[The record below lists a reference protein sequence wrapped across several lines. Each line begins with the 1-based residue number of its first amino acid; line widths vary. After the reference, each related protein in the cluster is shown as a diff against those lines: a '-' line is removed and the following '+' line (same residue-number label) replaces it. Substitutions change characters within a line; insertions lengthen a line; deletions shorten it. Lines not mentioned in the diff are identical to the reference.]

1 MIVYGKGVKAIG
13 EDLHVTTEKAQEI
26 KDSVLKA
33 FPDLKEYLD
42 NVVVFCKE
50 HNYVEDFFG
59 SRRRLPDINLP
70 EYEFEFED
78 KTLDKR
84 TIGYYTN
91 LYTGKLNKAFGQNDK
106 QEIIRIAKSYG
117 IIIKQNG
124 GFIAQAVRNAYN
136 SPVQC
141 VSGDT
146 FITTK
151 EHGLSK
157 ISECVDED
165 VTVWDGDNFVNA
177 SCMYTGKKRLCIV
190 EFWDGK
196 TLKCSENHKLQT
208 VTTTGHKSMTDI
220 ATFLSQPAKGR
231 NTMISVSEG
240 EPTRIKNIILTDEYI
255 DMYDIVNS
263 DSHKFVANGIITHN
277 CTAAHLTKISM
288 YRVAR
293 NKRLME
299 MGAYLELSIHD

>member
-1 MIVYGKGVKAIG
+1 MPTGNTTWNSNNPVRNQLVIIVIVKRLSWQGVVLRWNSLLRSAWHIMYSIIYIVICTLYSLTYDEGEDIVWVYVSCIYLIVYGKGVKAIG

-84 TIGYYTN
+84 TIDYYTN

-141 VSGDT
+141 
-146 FITTK
+146 
-151 EHGLSK
+151 
-157 ISECVDED
+157 
-165 VTVWDGDNFVNA
+165 
-177 SCMYTGKKRLCIV
+177 
-190 EFWDGK
+190 
-196 TLKCSENHKLQT
+196 
-208 VTTTGHKSMTDI
+208 
-220 ATFLSQPAKGR
+220 
-231 NTMISVSEG
+231 
-240 EPTRIKNIILTDEYI
+240 
-255 DMYDIVNS
+255 
-263 DSHKFVANGIITHN
+263 
-277 CTAAHLTKISM
+277 TAAHLTKISM

-299 MGAYLELSIHD
+299 MGAYLELSIHDWLKRFCRG